1 MKKIVLYLIC
11 LFLLISFV
19 SAGDLC
25 KESDD
30 GKDYEEAGYVKYGVT
45 KYNDLCVLEPDAD
58 MRVEEGIY
66 LKEYYCDED
75 NDERKHK
82 IVDCT
87 QLGFEKCEDGRCVN
101 SQSSQGSSQSQNSA
115 PVYVA
120 ECGNKI
126 VDSGE
131 DCDPPDKICYKG
143 SDIGLCSDTC
153 KCEIKISS
161 GTSSDN
167 EEETEESESEVDSET
182 DSKDKED
189 DSVEDKVESNE
200 KDETE
205 EVSKDSVDPDG
216 VASTQIDRLSLPKE
230 PKKGLFGRIW
240 AWFADW
246 FN

>member
-1 MKKIVLYLIC
+1 
-11 LFLLISFV
+11 
-19 SAGDLC
+19 
-25 KESDD
+25 
-30 GKDYEEAGYVKYGVT
+30 
-45 KYNDLCVLEPDAD
+45 
-58 MRVEEGIY
+58 VEEGIY

-101 SQSSQGSSQSQNSA
+101 SQSSQSSSQSQTSA

-153 KCEIKISS
+153 MCEIKISS

-167 EEETEESESEVDSET
+167 EEESEDVETEDNKTEEI
-182 DSKDKED
+182 KED
-189 DSVEDKVESNE
+189 NNKVQDESKVEKTNNNKE
-200 KDETE
+200 QE
-205 EVSKDSVDPDG
+205 ESSADPDG
-216 VASTQIDRLSLPKE
+216 IPSTQIDRLSLPKE

-240 AWFADW
+240 AWFAAW
-246 FN
+246 FD